1 MSATNPEPSG
11 LLRRRAFGLLWTGG
25 LVSDLGDWLLLVG
38 LPVYVFTLTGSSLV
52 TSTVLVA
59 ELAPPVLLGSFAGV
73 LVDRW
78 DRRRTLL
85 LVNLVQALLLLPLLA
100 VTEGDRLWIVYV
112 VAGAE
117 ALLAR
122 LSEPAKA
129 ALLPHLVEPE
139 QLAAA
144 NSLNAMS
151 ASLARLVGATAGG
164 LTVDLLGLGGV
175 VVVDAASFAVSAA
188 LIWFVRVPAG
198 AGGGAAG
205 GREGTGRAGLL
216 REWAA
221 GLGVIR
227 GSRPLTVVTIVAA
240 LTQLAQGIFVV
251 LFVVFVGRE
260 LGGGGTE
267 IGLLRGVQAI
277 GGVLGGL
284 TIGALSRRLSHRA
297 LIGYGFLGF
306 GLISL
311 TTWNAPAVTTA
322 LGVYAGL
329 FVAVGIPGTAAMT
342 GILTLVQTE
351 APAAYLGRALS
362 TLDTGASALQAVG
375 LLVAGLL
382 ADRLGVLPVLDAQA
396 GLYLAGGALA
406 LVALRRRA
414 APAPTAESA
423 EEIGLPAEDR
433 VGTMRA

>member
-1 MSATNPEPSG
+1 MSATRRPTRRPRG
-11 LLRRRAFGLLWTGG
+11 LLRRPAFGLLWTGG

-52 TSTVLVA
+52 TSTVLVV
-59 ELAPPVLLGSFAGV
+59 ELAPTVLLGSFAGV

-100 VTEGDRLWIVYV
+100 VTDGDRLWVVYV

-129 ALLPHLVEPE
+129 ALLPRLVEPD

-188 LIWFVRVPAG
+188 LIWFVRVPQG
-198 AGGGAAG
+198 DGRVPQG
-205 GREGTGRAGLL
+205 GRGDAAAPGRSGLL

-227 GSRPLTVVTIVAA
+227 RSRRLTVVTAVAG
-240 LTQLAQGIFVV
+240 LSQLAQGIFVV

-260 LGGGGTE
+260 LGGGTE
-267 IGLLRGVQAI
+267 IGLLRVVQAI
-277 GGVLGGL
+277 GGVR
-284 TIGALSRRLSHRA
+284 APWARR
-297 LIGYGFLGF
+297 
-306 GLISL
+306 
-311 TTWNAPAVTTA
+311 
-322 LGVYAGL
+322 
-329 FVAVGIPGTAAMT
+329 
-342 GILTLVQTE
+342 
-351 APAAYLGRALS
+351 
-362 TLDTGASALQAVG
+362 
-375 LLVAGLL
+375 
-382 ADRLGVLPVLDAQA
+382 
-396 GLYLAGGALA
+396 
-406 LVALRRRA
+406 RRRA
-414 APAPTAESA
+414 
-423 EEIGLPAEDR
+423 R
-433 VGTMRA
+433 